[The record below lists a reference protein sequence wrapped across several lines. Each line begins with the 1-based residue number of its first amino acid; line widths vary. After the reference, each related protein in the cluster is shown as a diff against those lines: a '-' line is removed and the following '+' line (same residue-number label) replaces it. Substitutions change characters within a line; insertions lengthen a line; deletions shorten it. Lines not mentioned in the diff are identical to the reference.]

1 MLSSVVELIA
11 CWSGKFFRIKTKVL
25 WRMLLHCLM
34 WFVWRERNT
43 RTFEGMKDRFMSW
56 SFSAFIL
63 CLNGQI
69 LRVFLLSTLCLICF
83 FFVLS
88 LLLSFY
94 FFVAFSTLP
103 VCFFPLYFL
112 ISYFNEFYYQK
123 KKKEKEKKE
132 KKKKPLLQ
140 ASLDILPW
148 WVQITS
154 LSTTVHLL
162 WGLFN
167 FVLFYMCW
175 GKGGRILER

>member
-1 MLSSVVELIA
+1 
-11 CWSGKFFRIKTKVL
+11 
-25 WRMLLHCLM
+25 MLLHCLM

-123 KKKEKEKKE
+123 KKKKKKE
-132 KKKKPLLQ
+132 KETIITGFTWHPSLMSTNNWKSVHNS
-140 ASLDILPW
+140 AS
-148 WVQITS
+148 
-154 LSTTVHLL
+154 
-162 WGLFN
+162 
-167 FVLFYMCW
+167 FVGSF
-175 GKGGRILER
+175 

>member
-34 WFVWRERNT
+34 WFIWRERNT

-69 LRVFLLSTLCLICF
+69 LRVFLLSTLCLISF

-94 FFVAFSTLP
+94 YFVAFSTLP

-112 ISYFNEFYYQK
+112 VSYFNEFYYTSKRKRK
-123 KKKEKEKKE
+123 KRNHYYR
-132 KKKKPLLQ
+132 LHLT
-140 ASLDILPW
+140 SFLDE
-148 WVQITS
+148 
-154 LSTTVHLL
+154 
-162 WGLFN
+162 
-167 FVLFYMCW
+167 Y
-175 GKGGRILER
+175 K

>member
-1 MLSSVVELIA
+1 
-11 CWSGKFFRIKTKVL
+11 
-25 WRMLLHCLM
+25 MLLHCLM

-63 CLNGQI
+63 CLNRQI
-69 LRVFLLSTLCLICF
+69 LWVFLLSTLCLICF

-103 VCFFPLYFL
+103 VCIFPLYFL

-123 KKKEKEKKE
+123 KKKKKKE
-132 KKKKPLLQ
+132 KETIITGFTWHPSLMSTNNKSVHNS
-140 ASLDILPW
+140 AS
-148 WVQITS
+148 
-154 LSTTVHLL
+154 
-162 WGLFN
+162 
-167 FVLFYMCW
+167 FVGSF
-175 GKGGRILER
+175 